1 MTACGKVAD
10 QGMTM
15 AELSR
20 QFKISRGRSTT
31 GSRRARWTGIWE
43 RVERSMRRDRDRRTS
58 RIRTRGSSRRGWQ
71 RSRAVGAA
79 AVRRSEGGVI
89 RRQLRTGTGPRA
101 ERAPRGAAR
110 DQPLD
115 HAHADDRTGARWFEL
130 DPAMPTA
137 GTEPVVG
144 LLPTGGRERADA
156 GVTSAI
162 IALRERKLRRAF
174 RQASGAYGSS
184 ETLWSSRTVC
194 TPLRLARILIAAGVA
209 STATVRKALTSSSSR
224 RPPHFAR
231 TWSKSIRAG
240 RQASRSAP
248 MAALLCRGV

>member
-1 MTACGKVAD
+1 MVAD
-10 QGMTM
+10 LGPVPTPQ
-15 AELSR
+15 
-20 QFKISRGRSTT
+20 
-31 GSRRARWTGIWE
+31 ARIL
-43 RVERSMRRDRDRRTS
+43 VALV
-58 RIRTRGSSRRGWQ
+58 IALQ
-71 RSRAVGAA
+71 VAPAQQAVAVGAG
-79 AVRRSEGGVI
+79 ELDGD
-89 RRQLRTGTGPRA
+89 GPHKQDG
-101 ERAPRGAAR
+101 EQGPRGAAR

-162 IALRERKLRRAF
+162 IALWERELRRAF

-184 ETLWSSRTVC
+184 ETLWSSRTVR
-194 TPLRLARILIAAGVA
+194 TRLRLARILIAAGVA

-231 TWSKSIRAG
+231 TWSKSIKGRPAG
-240 RQASRSAP
+240 LAKGARPSAFSWSSSP
-248 MAALLCRGV
+248 